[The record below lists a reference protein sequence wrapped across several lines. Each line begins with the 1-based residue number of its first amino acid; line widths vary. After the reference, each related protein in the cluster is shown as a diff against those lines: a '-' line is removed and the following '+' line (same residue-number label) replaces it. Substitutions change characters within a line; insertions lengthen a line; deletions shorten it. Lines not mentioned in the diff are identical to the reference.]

1 MAAISFNS
9 KIGIITIDAD
19 ETGIKAL
26 SLPDKPKQP
35 DISKA
40 SALPLLNEAKK
51 QVLEYLEGSRKE
63 FDLLLAPE
71 GSVFQQKVWKALTL
85 IPYGETRS
93 YGEIAKLIGNPK
105 ACRAVGMANNKNPIS
120 LIIPCH
126 RVIGSNG
133 SLVGYGWGL
142 ELKAELLKLE
152 KNNL

>member
-142 ELKAELLKLE
+142 ELKAELLKL
-152 KNNL
+152 

>member
-63 FDLLLAPE
+63 FDLLLALE

>member
-26 SLPDKPKQP
+26 SLTDKPKQP

>member
-40 SALPLLNEAKK
+40 PALPLLNEAKK

>member
-85 IPYGETRS
+85 MPYGETRS